1 MSLKLNINVKMS
13 AAEKMRFNFMI
24 LYFKVCKSFNDFLLA
39 RPFSDP
45 ASFNRLKDR
54 FGEI

>member
-24 LYFKVCKSFNDFLLA
+24 LCFKVCKSFNDFLLA

-54 FGEI
+54 FCEI